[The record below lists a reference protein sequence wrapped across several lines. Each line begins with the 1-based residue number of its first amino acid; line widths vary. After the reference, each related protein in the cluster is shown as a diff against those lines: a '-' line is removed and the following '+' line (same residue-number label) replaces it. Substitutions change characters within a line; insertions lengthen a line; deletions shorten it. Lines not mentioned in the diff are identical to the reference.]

1 MLPGG
6 AACQGKTS
14 APTRSI
20 SRACSSWGT
29 SAAPTR
35 GSLSSRTTRRRS
47 CARTC
52 CPAPRTARSRPRF
65 DVFLSEGGGK
75 RARVPRLRGATF
87 GIAGPVLNGRVKA
100 TNLPW
105 LIDERTLAR
114 QLRLPR
120 VTLLNDLVALA
131 LGAVA
136 AKKKD
141 LHLLRGARAPRPT
154 GGTLVILAA
163 GTGLGEAALVWD
175 GARLVPCGT
184 EGGHADFAPRT
195 ALEWE
200 LCGFVAGRVG
210 GRVSYERVVSGP
222 GLGTVYD
229 FFRERRRVAEPPEV
243 AKALADAP
251 DRNAA
256 IAALGAAN
264 KSEACALAI
273 ELFASVYGAEAGNLA
288 LKFLAVGGVFVA
300 GKIASTLVPTL
311 EKHFVPAYLDKGRF
325 APLLATL
332 PVAIVKS
339 SSIGLYGSA
348 RHAAGLT

>member
-1 MLPGG
+1 MLLVGDIGG
-6 AACQGKTS
+6 TN
-14 APTRSI
+14 TRLALFSDDAKEI
-20 SRACSSWGT
+20 VRQDVLP
-29 SAAPTR
+29 SAAHR
-35 GSLSSRTTRRRS
+35 SLS
-47 CARTC
+47 A
-52 CPAPRTARSRPRF
+52 AI

-311 EKHFVPAYLDKGRF
+311 EKHFVPAFLDKGRF